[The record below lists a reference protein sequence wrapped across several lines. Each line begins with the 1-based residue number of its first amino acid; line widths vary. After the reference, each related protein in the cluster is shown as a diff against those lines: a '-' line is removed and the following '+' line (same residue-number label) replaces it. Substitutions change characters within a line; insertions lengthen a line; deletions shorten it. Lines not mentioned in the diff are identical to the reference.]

1 MMSKKPL
8 ECVVLWLQN
17 SRGAILNITRK
28 DDQTKY
34 GLVGGKVDDTDVD
47 IRAAL
52 NREVLE
58 ETGIDISSAP
68 HKDVVT
74 FDENG
79 VPVHC
84 FILDT
89 QYAALFPDDVFPNA
103 EGTMVGWTYLFAVLG
118 RNYSEFYE
126 YNNKVYQYIYK
137 DHKLADHLALGRQHV
152 FDFVSRHLLTQNAKA
167 IDENGL
173 GNLCA
178 YLSPCGCLRC
188 ALGCLIHP
196 LEYRKH
202 FEGSGAGKVTGQIL
216 TLEQLEETREVREL
230 VKDLQDMHD
239 SRRTPVESWKAALQD
254 IAEEYKLDNSVLS
267 EYSHL

>member
-1 MMSKKPL
+1 MSKKPL

-84 FILDT
+84 FILDA
-89 QYAALFPDDVFPNA
+89 QYATLFPDETFPNE

-126 YNNKVYQYIYK
+126 YNNKVYQHIYK
-137 DHKLADHLALGRQHV
+137 DYKFFDHLELGSQHV
-152 FDFVSRHLLTQNAKA
+152 FDFVSRHLLTQNAKSGTNIA
-167 IDENGL
+167 CFYREL
-173 GNLCA
+173 HSEKMCA
-178 YLSPCGCLRC
+178 VGCL
-188 ALGCLIHP
+188 LHDK
-196 LEYRKH
+196 EYKED
-202 FEGSGAGKVTGQIL
+202 FEGHGSNYVEACLLGHIYGGEVTSL
-216 TLEQLEETREVREL
+216 LDQLQR
-230 VKDLQDMHD
+230 MHD
-239 SRRTPVESWKAALQD
+239 QDEPNLWKASLQE
-254 IAEEYKLDNSVLS
+254 IADNFDLDNSVLA
-267 EYSHL
+267 EYIHL